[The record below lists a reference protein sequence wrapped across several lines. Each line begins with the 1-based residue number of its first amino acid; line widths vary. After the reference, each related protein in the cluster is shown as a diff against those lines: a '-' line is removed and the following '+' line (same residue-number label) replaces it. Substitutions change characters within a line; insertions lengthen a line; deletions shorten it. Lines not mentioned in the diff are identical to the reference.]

1 MIYLGPQLY
10 TVREFT
16 QSEAGIEET
25 FKKCHEAGYET
36 VQLSGNARI
45 PAENMKALMEKYEI
59 RVCCTHTPFDRLQ
72 NDLDE
77 VIREHL
83 YLGIP
88 VIGLGSAPRD
98 YTKDND
104 SLTEFICILNG
115 IAHRIKQAGLQ
126 FAYHNHSTEF
136 QKYNGV
142 TMFDRLLSE
151 TDPEEV
157 HFIPDT
163 FWLQMGGVTPANFLR
178 NKLKGR
184 VEVCHFKDLAVE
196 NHQPVFAEV
205 GEGNLDLLECFK
217 ACQEI
222 GVTSIVIEQDVC
234 PRDPFDCLA
243 NSYKNLMKLAY
254 EAGDR
259 TK

>member
-1 MIYLGPQLY
+1 MITLGPQLY

-16 QSEAGIEET
+16 QTEAGIEET
-25 FKKCHEAGYET
+25 FRKCRDASYET
-36 VQLSGNARI
+36 VQLSGNVHI
-45 PAENMKALMEKYEI
+45 PADNMKALMERYGI
-59 RVCCTHTPFDRLQ
+59 DVCCTHTPFDRLV

-77 VIREHL
+77 VIREHQF
-83 YLGIP
+83 LGIP
-88 VIGLGSAPRD
+88 IIGLGSAPRN
-98 YTKDND
+98 YTENSA
-104 SLTEFICILNG
+104 SLMDFIGILNG
-115 IAHRIKQAGLQ
+115 IAHKIKEAGLQ

-136 QKYNGV
+136 QKFDGV
-142 TMFDRLLSE
+142 LMFDRLLAE
-151 TDPEEV
+151 TDPDEV

-163 FWLQMGGVTPANFLR
+163 FWLQMGGVNPADYLR

-196 NHQPVFAEV
+196 EHKPVFAEV

-217 ACQEI
+217 ACMEI
-222 GVTSIVIEQDVC
+222 GVRSIVIEQDIC

-243 NSYKNLMKLAY
+243 HSYENLMKLAY

-259 TK
+259 T